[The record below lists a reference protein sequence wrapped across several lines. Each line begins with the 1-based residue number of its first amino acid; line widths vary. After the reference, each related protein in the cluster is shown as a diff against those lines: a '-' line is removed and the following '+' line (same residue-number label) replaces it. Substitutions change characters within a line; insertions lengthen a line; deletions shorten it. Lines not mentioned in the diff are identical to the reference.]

1 MRARATILV
10 CGGTGSGKTT
20 TLNVL
25 SGFIGAGERVVTI
38 EDAAELRLSQPH
50 VIRLEARPPNLEGR
64 GEVTIRRLV
73 RNALRMRPD
82 RIVVG
87 EVRGPEALDML
98 TALST
103 GHDGSLSTIHAG
115 TPAEALRRVETLALM
130 AGLGLPHAALREQ
143 VADAFDLVVCQAR
156 AADGTRRVVA
166 VAEVIR
172 VAGGP
177 AAREIYSWRRGRGH
191 WRAAL
196 SEGLAARLAAAGVPS
211 GLPIAAVAAAGRPG
225 TSRPGLTDPR
235 RARPGDR
242 RSAADLAA
250 QGHDPNRGPVVRRR
264 GGRRAGRVGGARGGR
279 ALARGRRARAARW
292 SRSCAPPMRAGRRP
306 RPERRRLALLATGAL
321 AAAGWLVGG
330 VALGA
335 LAAILGP
342 ALVVAAVRTRR
353 RHYARAV
360 GRGAAAAARTL
371 ADAVAAGHS
380 IRGAIAVASGGLEGP
395 AGHELRTTAR
405 ALALGEPTADAL
417 ESLRRRAAD
426 PAWDAIVAGILLQRD
441 AGGDLVG
448 LLRSQA
454 AALEAA
460 DRIGRD
466 ARAATA
472 QARFTAR
479 LVLVLPAGAAA
490 LAELA
495 SPGLIAGLLDHPLS
509 VWLVGHGR
517 PPPGHRDRG
526 RRPARAD
533 PMNTGC
539 SRPMSALRGRACAA
553 DDTGRAC
560 APMTASTVRRR

>member
-1 MRARATILV
+1 MTRTA
-10 CGGTGSGKTT
+10 
-20 TLNVL
+20 VL
-25 SGFIGAGERVVTI
+25 SFGAGVAGV
-38 EDAAELRLSQPH
+38 LG
-50 VIRLEARPPNLEGR
+50 VW
-64 GEVTIRRLV
+64 
-73 RNALRMRPD
+73 
-82 RIVVG
+82 
-87 EVRGPEALDML
+87 EAL
-98 TALST
+98 
-103 GHDGSLSTIHAG
+103 
-115 TPAEALRRVETLALM
+115 
-130 AGLGLPHAALREQ
+130 
-143 VADAFDLVVCQAR
+143 
-156 AADGTRRVVA
+156 
-166 VAEVIR
+166 
-172 VAGGP
+172 
-177 AAREIYSWRRGRGH
+177 
-191 WRAAL
+191 
-196 SEGLAARLAAAGVPS
+196 
-211 GLPIAAVAAAGRPG
+211 AAVE
-225 TSRPGLTDPR
+225 
-235 RARPGDR
+235 
-242 RSAADLAA
+242 RS
-250 QGHDPNRGPVVRRR
+250 
-264 GGRRAGRVGGARGGR
+264 R
-279 ALARGRRARAARW
+279 ALAALEHALEPLVRAAHEGR
-292 SRSCAPPMRAGRRP
+292 APTG
-306 RPERRRLALLATGAL
+306 PERRRLALLATGAL

-405 ALALGEPTADAL
+405 ALALGEPTAGAL
-417 ESLRRRAAD
+417 ESLRLRAAD

-509 VWLVGHGR
+509 VWLVGMAVLLQVIAIAAV
-517 PPPGHRDRG
+517 
-526 RRPARAD
+526 ARLA
-533 PMNTGC
+533 
-539 SRPMSALRGRACAA
+539 RIR
-553 DDTGRAC
+553 
-560 APMTASTVRRR
+560 